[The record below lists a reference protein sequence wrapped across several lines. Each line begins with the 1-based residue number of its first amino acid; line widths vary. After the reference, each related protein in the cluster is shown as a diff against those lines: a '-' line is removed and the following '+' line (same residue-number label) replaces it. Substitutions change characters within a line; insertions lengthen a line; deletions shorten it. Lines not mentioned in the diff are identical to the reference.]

1 MLVGILVI
9 DGFAILSLLFAW
21 LSIKSRSR
29 DFSTEEEAAPSSLC
43 EVSLVVVRRSPQRL
57 PLLTIMAKDDQ
68 RHVLALDHI
77 QQFPRAG
84 AQLLLVVIKRPGLTI
99 RGEKAL
105 HSDCINSQ
113 QHRAALRQAHQHRL
127 MPRRMPT
134 GLEQRQARQEFGISI
149 NQPVTQRRMI
159 PVSAYGC
166 KASMSAAR

>member
-1 MLVGILVI
+1 
-9 DGFAILSLLFAW
+9 
-21 LSIKSRSR
+21 
-29 DFSTEEEAAPSSLC
+29 
-43 EVSLVVVRRSPQRL
+43 
-57 PLLTIMAKDDQ
+57 MAKDDQ

-159 PVSAYGC
+159 PVGAYGC
-166 KASMSAAR
+166 KARISAARQFIMFALDDEFRLRKGIMISRMIRVEMGTNGYK